1 MGHFAAAEADAGLDL
16 VAALEELLG
25 LLDADVEVGDVD
37 LGGQANFLD
46 IHHFLVLAGF
56 LFLLGLLKAEL
67 TVVHHAAHGGLSLG
81 GDLHQIQT
89 ALNGGI
95 HGLLN
100 GNDTQLGT
108 VAVDQ
113 SNFLIKNLFVNL
125 MLQSANVRTPP
136 KKSKNGR
143 QKCRPNKR
151 THRSLL
157 CLWNTELLTSSNAME
172 VRTASSAL
180 FYLIYYTREIAG
192 CQALFS
198 FFYRQKSVAF
208 PTVIYYNRVIK
219 KASGRPQNYE
229 RRIRQ

>member
-1 MGHFAAAEADAGLDL
+1 
-16 VAALEELLG
+16 
-25 LLDADVEVGDVD
+25 
-37 LGGQANFLD
+37 
-46 IHHFLVLAGF
+46 
-56 LFLLGLLKAEL
+56 
-67 TVVHHAAHGGLSLG
+67 
-81 GDLHQIQT
+81 
-89 ALNGGI
+89 
-95 HGLLN
+95 
-100 GNDTQLGT
+100 
-108 VAVDQ
+108 
-113 SNFLIKNLFVNL
+113 

-180 FYLIYYTREIAG
+180 FYLIYYNRRKVE

-198 FFYRQKSVAF
+198 IFSRQKSVEF
-208 PTVIYYNRVIK
+208 PLQIYYNRANK

>member
-16 VAALEELLG
+16 VAGLEELFG
-25 LLDADVEVGDVD
+25 LLHANVEVGHVD
-37 LGGQANFLD
+37 LGRQTDFLD
-46 IHHFLVLAGF
+46 VHDLLVLAGF

-67 TVVHHAAHGGLSLG
+67 TVVHHAAHGGLCLG
-81 GDLHQIQT
+81 GDLHQVQT
-89 ALNGGI
+89 ALNGGF

-113 SNFLIKNLFVNL
+113 SNFLITNLFVDL
-125 MLQSANVRTPP
+125 MLQSANVCTPP

-143 QKCRPNKR
+143 QLCRPNKR

-172 VRTASSAL
+172 VRTAVL
-180 FYLIYYTREIAG
+180 LCFT
-192 CQALFS
+192 
-198 FFYRQKSVAF
+198 
-208 PTVIYYNRVIK
+208 
-219 KASGRPQNYE
+219 
-229 RRIRQ
+229 